1 MEATN
6 HVDQICNLI
15 KKIHV
20 DFGDRAASGI
30 NESNM
35 FDYLNSKAKEGL
47 ISDDKADITETEF

>member
-1 MEATN
+1 M
-6 HVDQICNLI
+6 DQICNLI